1 VLCSRLHPSL
11 YTYLLW
17 IIRLFNEAVELQ
29 GQQREAEAL
38 QAYQVPTYLS
48 TIADTP

>member
-1 VLCSRLHPSL
+1 MS
-11 YTYLLW
+11 LW

-38 QAYQVPTYLS
+38 QTYQVPIYLS
-48 TIADTP
+48 TMVDSP